1 MIKPKRVL
9 IIFFRP
15 PYPTFGGDKIRMYQN
30 LKFLSENYQVDAIVL
45 DEQRT
50 QAVTINELNRYCN
63 KVQVFHIPK
72 YKNYV
77 NTFLG
82 LLKNRKPL
90 QINYYYHTVVQ
101 EWINKNF
108 ENYDILFVN
117 TIRTAEYVKNLD
129 SYKVIDFIDSISM
142 NYEKAAN
149 QKSTGLWRLFYKID
163 KVRAKDYEKKTL
175 NVFNKA
181 IIISEVDKSFI
192 LKSTYNEQKIK
203 VIPNGVFLNT
213 KKCFDS
219 FVEKEII
226 SFLGKMDYEPNITAV
241 MFFVSKVFPI
251 VKKVNPD
258 IEFQIIGI
266 NPTKKIKALNKIE
279 GVKVLGFVDN
289 FEQYVVESKLIVAPM
304 ITGAGVQNKI
314 LQAMA
319 LGKCVI
325 TTKIG
330 AEGLIDIDKSSIII
344 IDDALK
350 MANEIITL
358 FKDDG
363 KRNSI
368 GSNAKKYINDNYSKK
383 MIKKEFLEY
392 LEK

>member
-1 MIKPKRVL
+1 
-9 IIFFRP
+9 
-15 PYPTFGGDKIRMYQN
+15 MYQN

-149 QKSTGLWRLFYKID
+149 QKSTGLWSLFYKID